1 MAHIQLPQS
10 EQSAAFTSLPKP
22 DWFYNFIF
30 MSLKMFI
37 FPVEI
42 KESFGS
48 PVEFPRRQFSS
59 FSRLKEKI
67 HSILFSIVCFS

>member
-1 MAHIQLPQS
+1 MVGNLCFFKSLYLILEQSCMAHIQLPQS

-42 KESFGS
+42 RVIRFTSGI
-48 PVEFPRRQFSS
+48 P
-59 FSRLKEKI
+59 
-67 HSILFSIVCFS
+67 